1 MRGRHLKCITA
12 NKCLNFR
19 ERVEVVRKNG
29 DVLHPSAVLRIAN
42 VREKTQMEE
51 KNKKKFLRHCV
62 AALKKRTEKMDLH
75 FCLIE
80 TKHEVVKT
88 SSCLASCRWSLAIHS
103 ITIMKQD
110 KSVFPPHAFTCC
122 YSFCHCFHWF
132 FLRTFVSSPKTIRKS
147 QIHFYLFTPIDN
159 TAKHNFFVHCKVVWQ
174 VFTQISLRT
183 SGF

>member
-12 NKCLNFR
+12 NKWLNFR

-88 SSCLASCRWSLAIHS
+88 SSCLASCRWIVLLFI
-103 ITIMKQD
+103 Q
-110 KSVFPPHAFTCC
+110 
-122 YSFCHCFHWF
+122 
-132 FLRTFVSSPKTIRKS
+132 LR
-147 QIHFYLFTPIDN
+147 L
-159 TAKHNFFVHCKVVWQ
+159 
-174 VFTQISLRT
+174 
-183 SGF
+183 